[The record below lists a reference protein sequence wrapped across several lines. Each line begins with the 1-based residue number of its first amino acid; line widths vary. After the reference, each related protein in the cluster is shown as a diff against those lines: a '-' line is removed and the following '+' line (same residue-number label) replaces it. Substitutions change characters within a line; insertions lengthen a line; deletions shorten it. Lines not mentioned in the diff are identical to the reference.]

1 MDISKARE
9 LDQLGREIDVLVVV
23 KTAPIP
29 SEKYKETVCVAGVA
43 LDPLRWV
50 RLYPIAFRFLDGTD
64 RFKKYQTIRVSVRAP
79 NDDDREE
86 SLRVEKDPQPQDGP
100 ITGWDERAIYLDPL
114 PTKSLC
120 ELRAEAMR
128 NPAAQ
133 SLALITPRATPTIK
147 VSLHPGWNEQ
157 QKAALRKYKDED
169 IFGNKGLTLEAPR
182 FVARLEFYCNF
193 PSCSRHSLTITDW
206 EAVALQRHWPPTAS
220 IEYAQQEFEKK
231 FIREREKPGVP
242 LRIIVG
248 NQAAP
253 HKRHS
258 FLVLGIFGSSRET
271 LGLF

>member
-1 MDISKARE
+1 MNSRK
-9 LDQLGREIDVLVVV
+9 
-23 KTAPIP
+23 
-29 SEKYKETVCVAGVA
+29 
-43 LDPLRWV
+43 
-50 RLYPIAFRFLDGTD
+50 
-64 RFKKYQTIRVSVRAP
+64 
-79 NDDDREE
+79 
-86 SLRVEKDPQPQDGP
+86 
-100 ITGWDERAIYLDPL
+100 
-114 PTKSLC
+114 
-120 ELRAEAMR
+120 
-128 NPAAQ
+128 
-133 SLALITPRATPTIK
+133 
-147 VSLHPGWNEQ
+147 
-157 QKAALRKYKDED
+157 LRKYKNED

-206 EAVALQRHWPPTAS
+206 EAVALQRRWPPTAS

-258 FLVLGIFGSSRET
+258 FLVLGIFGSSREA